1 MDTGTVLT
9 STLVPLGMCAM
20 LVLIAWM
27 VHLGK
32 RHQMRE
38 QAELQ
43 RHFLNKFSSAQE
55 LTQFLDTPQGQSFL
69 KDMRIGGDAAGTK
82 DRIIRSIK
90 SGILLLA
97 LGAGFLALLRIE
109 RDLIYPAAILLAL
122 GTGFLICAAV
132 SYWLSKK
139 WNIFEEKDIRLEKQA
154 DLKR

>member
-9 STLVPLGMCAM
+9 GTLVPLGMCAM

-55 LTQFLDTPQGQSFL
+55 LTQFLDTPQGQNFL
-69 KDMRIGGDAAGTK
+69 KDLQIG
-82 DRIIRSIK
+82 RSR
-90 SGILLLA
+90 
-97 LGAGFLALLRIE
+97 FLFPRP
-109 RDLIYPAAILLAL
+109 RWP
-122 GTGFLICAAV
+122 CV
-132 SYWLSKK
+132 
-139 WNIFEEKDIRLEKQA
+139 
-154 DLKR
+154 